1 MLRHPPPVSMK
12 DMDPLL
18 LAEFWWA
25 VPAVAGAVGV
35 GAWGVHRVN
44 AERRLAYDAARIELR
59 EAVAAAT
66 AAQNAARVARADL
79 ARMSADRAAS
89 RASLEDVNRARR
101 DLQTA
106 QRDAKASSAAV
117 KALRVRVA
125 AARTEIPSRSE
136 PTPLERLRA
145 QHDTVLVRWM
155 QYETD
160 PARLIAY
167 PTMSDAHAP
176 ATAAFLAAL
185 EQAQQNRPAPGKVA
199 PAEFT
204 AYRLAVVRLERA
216 FDDAEEAA
224 HAAAGERTPPGQGWQ
239 DAAQQVITLS
249 ADALDR
255 AAAAAASAIAAWRE
269 RPGSGNGGNAR

>member
-1 MLRHPPPVSMK
+1 
-12 DMDPLL
+12 MDPLL

-25 VPAVAGAVGV
+25 VPAAAGTAGI
-35 GAWGVHRVN
+35 GAWGVHRMN
-44 AERRLAYDAARIELR
+44 AERRIAYDAARIELR
-59 EAVAAAT
+59 AAVAAAT

-79 ARMSADRAAS
+79 SRTSADRAAS

-101 DLQTA
+101 HLQTA
-106 QRDAKASSAAV
+106 QRDAKAAAAAV
-117 KALRVRVA
+117 KALRVRA
-125 AARTEIPSRSE
+125 EAARTEIPARSE

-167 PTMSDAHAP
+167 PSMSDAHVP
-176 ATAAFLAAL
+176 ATAAFLSAL
-185 EQAQQNRPAPGKVA
+185 EHAQQSRPAPGKVA

-204 AYRLAVVRLERA
+204 VYRLSVVRLERA
-216 FDDAEEAA
+216 FDEAEQAA
-224 HAAAGERTPPGQGWQ
+224 HVAAGERAAPGPGWQ

-249 ADALDR
+249 ADVLDR

-269 RPGSGNGGNAR
+269 RPGSGTGGNAR

>member
-1 MLRHPPPVSMK
+1 
-12 DMDPLL
+12 MDPLL

-25 VPAVAGAVGV
+25 VPAAAGAVGA
-35 GAWGVHRVN
+35 GAWGVHRLN
-44 AERRLAYDAARIELR
+44 AERRLAYDAAKLELR
-59 EAVAAAT
+59 AAISAAI
-66 AAQNAARVARADL
+66 AAQNAARIAKADL
-79 ARMSADRAAS
+79 SQVTADRAAS

-106 QRDAKASSAAV
+106 QREAKAASAAV
-117 KALRVRVA
+117 KALRTRVT
-125 AARTEIPSRSE
+125 AARAEIPSRSE
-136 PTPLERLRA
+136 PTPLERLRS

-167 PTMSDAHAP
+167 PSMSDGHVP
-176 ATAAFLAAL
+176 ATAAFLSAL
-185 EQAQQNRPAPGKVA
+185 EHAQETRPAPGKVA
-199 PAEFT
+199 PTEFT

-216 FDDAEEAA
+216 FDDAETAA
-224 HAAAGERTPPGQGWQ
+224 RVAAGERPPIGPGWQ

-249 ADALDR
+249 ADVLDR

-269 RPGSGNGGNAR
+269 RSRPGDDPNAR